1 MFDNGEWLVQA
12 RTAMADYAACRRMID
27 LMEAEAAR
35 LLAHA
40 IDAYTWPV
48 DQPEPD
54 RFDTYRVEHIDGRAY
69 GEDMIS
75 ELAVANSSSA
85 GAAHYLACDVATL
98 ARDMPQCWAK
108 VVDAQAPLWQ
118 ARKVAQA
125 CQGVMGAD
133 RAVVDV
139 EIAPCL
145 GAVGMPRL
153 TRAVTAA
160 VLIVDPDR
168 AERIH
173 QAKAHRCVLTGADEK
188 DPLTGWVSARVDRQ
202 DAIYLDAMI
211 QLVADRLAA
220 RGDATTVD
228 HRRARA
234 LGMLANPAAV
244 VQMIGIPTTRGMDS
258 IPTTDEDYQAI
269 KDTAGTMVA
278 GFTPRTQVYVHLF
291 AVPTSPTKPT
301 SPTAGIC
308 PVSGIS
314 PVARVE
320 ALGPILTSQVAQL
333 TSGTHVRVTPAIHV
347 DSTSFSVDQY
357 EVPARLRHQVVLRN
371 PYDVFP
377 WSSIESRNLD
387 LDHTIA
393 FQVGQPGQTNPSNL
407 GPVSRRAHRI
417 KTVAGWQLD
426 QPTPGVYIWRTPT
439 GQTIQVDHTGTHHII
454 TTHHT
459 TGVPEPA
466 PP

>member
-1 MFDNGEWLVQA
+1 
-12 RTAMADYAACRRMID
+12 MADYAACRRMID

-35 LLAHA
+35 LLGHA
-40 IDAYTWPV
+40 IDAYAWPV

-54 RFDTYRVEHIDGRAY
+54 RFDTYRVEHIDGHAY

-108 VVDAQAPLWQ
+108 VVQAQAPLWQ

-125 CQGVMGAD
+125 CQGVTAAD
-133 RAVVDV
+133 RAVVDGEV
-139 EIAPCL
+139 APCL
-145 GAVGMPRL
+145 GAVGMLRL
-153 TRAVTAA
+153 TRAVSAA

-173 QAKAHRCVLTGADEK
+173 QANSHRCVLTGTDEH

-202 DAIYLDAMI
+202 DAIFLDATI

-220 RGDATTVD
+220 RGDTTTVD

-244 VQMIGIPTTRGMDS
+244 VQMIGIPTTRGMDPV
-258 IPTTDEDYQAI
+258 PTTSGDYQTI
-269 KDTAGTMVA
+269 HDTAASLVA

-291 AVPTSPTKPT
+291 ADPTSPINPARLTT
-301 SPTAGIC
+301 
-308 PVSGIS
+308 GIS

-320 ALGPILTSQVAQL
+320 TLGPILTSQVVQL
-333 TSGTHVRVTPAIHV
+333 TAGTQVRVTPAIHV
-347 DSTSFSVDQY
+347 DSTTISVDQY

-377 WSSIESRNLD
+377 WSSIESRHLD
-387 LDHTIA
+387 LDHTVA
-393 FQVGQPGQTNPSNL
+393 FQEGESGQTNPTNL

-417 KTVAGWQLD
+417 KTLAGWDLN
-426 QPTPGVYIWRTPT
+426 QPTPGVYIWHTPT
-439 GQTIQVDHTGTHHII
+439 GQTIQVDHTGTHHL
-454 TTHHT
+454 TNTSPT
-459 TGVPEPA
+459 TGAPEPA